1 MAQGWFWYQG
11 QPVGQ
16 VEDRTFRRRV
26 KPGHQL
32 RQPPAWAL
40 WEGLVAALECSG
52 VSFVQLDETDG
63 TTWLAPLELFRTK
76 GILIDR
82 GAGRQLALTL
92 PNWAKVEIQAARP
105 EDVAAMLAS
114 LGGVP

>member
-1 MAQGWFWYQG
+1 MGQGWFWYLG
-11 QPVGQ
+11 QAVGQ
-16 VEDRTFRRRV
+16 VEGSTFRRKV
-26 KPGHQL
+26 KPAHQL

-40 WEGLVAALECSG
+40 WEGLVAALERSG
-52 VSFVQLDETDG
+52 VSFVQLDEAGG
-63 TTWLAPLELFRTK
+63 TTWLAPLGLFRSK

-92 PNWAKVEIQAARP
+92 PNWARMEIQAARP

>member
-1 MAQGWFWYQG
+1 MDRGWYSYQG
-11 QPVGQ
+11 KVVGQ
-16 VEDRTFRRRV
+16 VEGGTFRRKV
-26 KPGHQL
+26 KPAHQL

-40 WEGLVAALECSG
+40 WEGLVTALERAG
-52 VSFVQLDETDG
+52 VGFVQLDEAGG
-63 TTWLAPLELFRTK
+63 TTWLAPLQLFRTK
-76 GILIDR
+76 GVLIDR

-92 PNWAKVEIQAARP
+92 PNWARMEIQAARP

>member
-1 MAQGWFWYQG
+1 MSRGWFWYLG
-11 QPVGQ
+11 KAVGQ
-16 VEDRTFRRRV
+16 VEGVTFRRKV
-26 KPGHQL
+26 KPAHQL
-32 RQPPAWAL
+32 RQPPGWAL
-40 WEGLVAALECSG
+40 WEGLVAALERSG
-52 VSFVQLDETDG
+52 VGFVQLDEAGG
-63 TTWLAPLELFRTK
+63 TTWLAPLELFRSR

-92 PNWAKVEIQAARP
+92 PHWSKVEIRAAQP